1 MNFDQANQQVRALR
15 AEGVDAVAVE
25 CIPWGEN
32 AKRYCLVF
40 KSRRELQQFR
50 DFNKDWGI
58 KITELAG

>member
-1 MNFDQANQQVRALR
+1 MNFDEANQQVRTLR

-25 CIPWGEN
+25 TVTWNGE
-32 AKRYCLVF
+32 RECLVF